1 MQMLFEH
8 SEEEIELELCICIN
22 LAANKRNAQI
32 MCEGICYVYYF
43 DC

>member
-8 SEEEIELELCICIN
+8 SEDEIEIEICICIN

-32 MCEGICYVYYF
+32 MCEGSCCIINN
-43 DC
+43 